1 MIGDVN
7 VAINSLSL
15 LFKSSLSQSS
25 RFTLAD
31 NAGWL
36 SNWLAATPTQAYAE
50 RGDGHLKGVRFIC
63 PSSSERHSNNIDYI
77 NYTFTV

>member
-15 LFKSSLSQSS
+15 LLKSSLSQSS

-50 RGDGHLKGVRFIC
+50 RDGHLKSVRFIC
-63 PSSSERHSNNIDYI
+63 LSSSKRHSNNIDYI